1 MNQDSKPVEDSF
13 GSVLRSGLTWLFL
26 VSTLGFMARE
36 IYLRYTEGRSSL
48 DAVYWYLF
56 VEHRA
61 ISMPVIV
68 VAMITALLVDHIRGK
83 RNPGRKLSILSKVVA
98 LFAIVL
104 AGYISVHGI

>member
-13 GSVLRSGLTWLFL
+13 GSVLRSGLTWFFL
-26 VSTLGFMARE
+26 VSSLGLMAWE
-36 IYLRYTEGRSSL
+36 IYLRYTEGSSSL
-48 DAVYWYLF
+48 YPVYGYFF

-83 RNPGRKLSILSKVVA
+83 RDPGRKLTLLSKVVA
-98 LFAIVL
+98 LFAIAL
-104 AGYISVHGI
+104 AGYISIQGI

>member
-1 MNQDSKPVEDSF
+1 MNQDSEPVEGRF
-13 GSVLRSGLTWLFL
+13 RSVLRSGLTWLFL
-26 VSTLGFMARE
+26 VSSLGFMAWE

-48 DAVYWYLF
+48 EPVYWYLF

-61 ISMPVIV
+61 ISMPIIAAAM
-68 VAMITALLVDHIRGK
+68 VAALLVNHIREK

-104 AGYISVHGI
+104 AGYISIHGI